1 MHRNNNTVN
10 SQNKTLISHTALSL
24 LQILQNNIL
33 SPFIYKSKSIIQI
46 MATNDIKSPNPNRM
60 STISTTSGTTDAS
73 ATAELS
79 LVVDELL
86 NSLSNKF
93 AGVSSEIFAKMDE
106 MSRRL
111 DNLEATLQSNM
122 ESKDGRGKCTVVEGG
137 LLCTSEWDYDF
148 EQMGVIEG
156 YGTRYQDC
164 LFKDDS

>member
-1 MHRNNNTVN
+1 
-10 SQNKTLISHTALSL
+10 
-24 LQILQNNIL
+24 
-33 SPFIYKSKSIIQI
+33 

-60 STISTTSGTTDAS
+60 STISTTSVATDAS

-93 AGVSSEIFAKMDE
+93 AGVSSEIFAKSMFSPFFPALSSRTAISGFERVQGLIVYETVDE

-122 ESKDGRGKCTVVEGG
+122 ESKDGRGSPTK
-137 LLCTSEWDYDF
+137 
-148 EQMGVIEG
+148 M
-156 YGTRYQDC
+156 
-164 LFKDDS
+164 